1 MMPVTESIPDEDT
14 PVEPDMVE
22 NQQTNVLAGSPS
34 DPTTI
39 LIEQNSNGFY
49 QQTNATLA
57 LVLAILGITCG
68 TLFLTV
74 PALIIAAKTR
84 EVTDKV
90 AFHPDAETAKVA
102 YIVALVGTIIHA
114 FLAIL
119 GFAILGYILLTQ

>member
-1 MMPVTESIPDEDT
+1 MMPVTESSPDEST
-14 PVEPDMVE
+14 PVQPDMFE
-22 NQQTNVLAGSPS
+22 DQQTNVLVGSPS

-114 FLAIL
+114 FLAIF
-119 GFAILGYILLTQ
+119 GFAFVGYILLTQ

>member
-14 PVEPDMVE
+14 PVEPDMAE

-49 QQTNATLA
+49 QQTNANLA
-57 LVLAILGITCG
+57 LGLAILGITCG

-84 EVTDKV
+84 EITDKV

>member
-1 MMPVTESIPDEDT
+1 MMPVTESSPDEDT
-14 PVEPDMVE
+14 PVEPDMVV

-114 FLAIL
+114 FLAIF
-119 GFAILGYILLTQ
+119 GFAFVGYILLTQ